1 MNTFIESPFQ
11 KIIAAPT
18 QNQTNLSAM
27 GEIELRLQSKS
38 QPAFAIAS
46 VPDQTNLPH
55 RILVVD
61 DDGDTRQLSA
71 DVLVGCGYE
80 VEVAKD
86 GAAGWDAL
94 QAKTYDLVV
103 TDNLMPKM
111 TGIEMLEKLFY
122 ARMPTLTI
130 MATRYLP
137 KDEFARKPW
146 LRPDAVLQRPFSN
159 YDLVVAVKNVLRT
172 DDGNDTGTGTIL
184 PKHL

>member
-11 KIIAAPT
+11 KIVVEPT
-18 QNQTNLSAM
+18 SNQTNLSSI
-27 GEIELRLQSKS
+27 GEIELRLQSKG
-38 QPAFAIAS
+38 QPLFPITS
-46 VPDQTNLPH
+46 DPDQANLPH

-71 DVLVGCGYE
+71 DVLAGCGYR
-80 VEVAKD
+80 VEAAKD

-94 QAKTYDLVV
+94 QAKNYDLVI
-103 TDNLMPKM
+103 TDNKMPKM

-122 ARMPTLTI
+122 ARLPTLTI

-159 YDLVVAVKNVLRT
+159 YDLVATVKNVLRT
-172 DDGNDTGTGTIL
+172 DDGNTSGTETIF

>member
-11 KIIAAPT
+11 KIAVEPT
-18 QNQTNLSAM
+18 PNQTKLSPI

-38 QPAFAIAS
+38 QQLSAITP

-61 DDGDTRQLSA
+61 DDADARQLHV
-71 DVLVGCGYE
+71 DVLTGCGYE
-80 VEVAKD
+80 VEAAKD

-94 QAKTYDLVV
+94 QAKTYNLVI
-103 TDNLMPKM
+103 TDNEMPKM

-130 MATRYLP
+130 MATGCLP
-137 KDEFARKPW
+137 MNEFARKPW
-146 LRPDAVLQRPFSN
+146 LRPDAVLQKPFAN
-159 YDLVVAVKNVLRT
+159 DDLVTTVKNVLRT
-172 DDGNDTGTGTIL
+172 DDGNDSCTGTIL
-184 PKHL
+184 PKDP